1 MVTGGEPMKTFSR
14 FWDQAEDS
22 FYKVWLSEEQSKKK
36 RRDLKVRMSQA
47 YKRNKRQKKIDKL
60 MSDEGHWSGL
70 S

>member
-1 MVTGGEPMKTFSR
+1 MKTFSQ

-47 YKRNKRQKKIDKL
+47 YKRNKRQKKIEKL
-60 MSDEGHWSGL
+60 LGSEDHWKGL

>member
-1 MVTGGEPMKTFSR
+1 MLVTGMVERM
-14 FWDQAEDS
+14 
-22 FYKVWLSEEQSKKK
+22 KK